1 MRSNLLRLSAV
12 SLVALVA
19 VLLTGCAD
27 QDARTSADAAKQTA
41 DAVGADVAK
50 LQQEMAALKEQLAGL
65 RSNLVQKITERVDA
79 ITQSLTESELKLRDE
94 FTKQSTSGAESV
106 RGLLKDAD
114 SRVNSR
120 LDSYMKE
127 DLAKEFQKMRDE
139 IEKNRKELLGF
150 MDLQLKELYPYAY
163 QPKRLEGPN
172 PPTTPTP

>member
-12 SLVALVA
+12 SLMALVA

-27 QDARTSADAAKQTA
+27 QEARNNADSAKKVADAASA
-41 DAVGADVAK
+41 ELAK
-50 LQQEMAALKEQLAGL
+50 LQQDVAALKEQLDGL
-65 RSNLVQKITERVDA
+65 RTNLEQKISEKMDGIATKVTA
-79 ITQSLTESELKLRDE
+79 SESALREE
-94 FTKQSTSGAESV
+94 FTKQTTSGSESV

-114 SRVNSR
+114 ARVNSR

-139 IEKNRKELLGF
+139 IEKNRKELIGY